1 VVTDLQDSIELSVPV
16 SKLTLVIP
24 RGNLASV
31 EEPRT
36 GATANPRYFH
46 FVDEKRGLV
55 LTGWFEAAS
64 SWSGFEKFWIGE
76 LRAMKNGGV
85 SIRKAPDVVAAGPW
99 QAAAYDVDLPK
110 KVTSANV
117 RAELISAG
125 TWIDIHISVTSDLP
139 ESEERDQAVQFSKE
153 HRSQGEAMKSSH
165 NRLGAIAGLMPQS
178 ATGVN
183 RPGPVISDAKV
194 ADYKRSF
201 AGCRNIRLWIM
212 AEREAKGGTPYWAAG
227 SGGAVL

>member
-1 VVTDLQDSIELSVPV
+1 LARALTGVETTRENGMRYTYVAGLFGVVAGASLMPALASEVISSTLVATNLQDSIELSVPV

-36 GATANPRYFH
+36 GATAGPRYFH
-46 FVDEKRGLV
+46 YVDEKRGLV

-139 ESEERDQAVQFSKE
+139 ESEERDQAVQFL
-153 HRSQGEAMKSSH
+153 RSIVV
-165 NRLGAIAGLMPQS
+165 R
-178 ATGVN
+178 
-183 RPGPVISDAKV
+183 
-194 ADYKRSF
+194 
-201 AGCRNIRLWIM
+201 
-212 AEREAKGGTPYWAAG
+212 ERQ
-227 SGGAVL
+227 